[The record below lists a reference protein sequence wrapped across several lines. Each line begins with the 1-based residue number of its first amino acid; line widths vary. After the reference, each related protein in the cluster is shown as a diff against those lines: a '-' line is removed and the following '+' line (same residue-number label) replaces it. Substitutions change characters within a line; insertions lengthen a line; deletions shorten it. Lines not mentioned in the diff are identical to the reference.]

1 LLCVSNPET
10 HSYIISELRRKFLM
24 MRKWFKYIIR
34 NRFIQVVGGIFLV
47 MMAGGLILRLLE
59 PGEIAEGG
67 NPFWWAIVTMTTV
80 GYGDYYPAT
89 ATGRLFAIV
98 VMFAGISLTAL
109 LTATISS
116 IFVARK
122 IREDKGLEKLN
133 LSDHIILCGWNK
145 TGEQI
150 VDAVQNLSDNQHH
163 ELVLINDLGED
174 EINRLKNRYTKIDL
188 YFVAGDFSS
197 EPILERA
204 NLQEA
209 TTVMIIP
216 NQTKDDVG
224 GSPDEKTIFA
234 TLTIKS
240 MSPNIKVVAYLNNRE
255 NLTHIKRANADEVVL
270 SDDFGAFMVAAHV
283 MDPGI
288 PQAVNTLLD
297 SKASTHFRRVDIPQG
312 YINKSFDE
320 LFNYFREKK
329 GWILIGVYSEEENL
343 GIGEILSADSSALDA
358 FIERKLKEGG
368 ISLQDESR
376 VSVVINPSRDYLI
389 NPNERAIIIP

>member
-1 LLCVSNPET
+1 MRRWLR
-10 HSYIISELRRKFLM
+10 YIIH
-24 MRKWFKYIIR
+24 
-34 NRFIQVVGGIFLV
+34 NRFIQVVGGIFIV
-47 MMAGGLILRLLE
+47 MLIGGLILGLLE
-59 PGEIAEGG
+59 TGEIADGG

-80 GYGDYYPAT
+80 GYGDYTPAT
-89 ATGRLFAIV
+89 ITGRLFAVV

-122 IREDKGLEKLN
+122 IREDKGLEKLD
-133 LSDHIILCGWNK
+133 LSEHIILCGWNK

-150 VDAVQNLSDNQHH
+150 VDSIQNLAGSKHH
-163 ELVLINDLGED
+163 QLVLINDLGED
-174 EINRLKNRYTKIDL
+174 EINRLKNRYNKVSL
-188 YFVAGDFSS
+188 YFVAGDFTS
-197 EPILERA
+197 ETILERA
-204 NLQEA
+204 SLREA

-216 NQTKDDVG
+216 NQTKDDVS

-234 TLTIKS
+234 TLTIKA
-240 MSPNIKVVAYLNNRE
+240 MSPNVRVVAYLNNRE

-297 SKASTHFRRVDIPQG
+297 SKSSSHFKRVDIPSKF
-312 YINKSFDE
+312 INKPFND
-320 LFNYFREKK
+320 LFAHFREEN

-368 ISLQDESR
+368 ISLQEESR
-376 VSVVINPSRDYLI
+376 VSVVINPGADYLI

>member
-1 LLCVSNPET
+1 MRRWLR
-10 HSYIISELRRKFLM
+10 YIIH
-24 MRKWFKYIIR
+24 
-34 NRFIQVVGGIFLV
+34 NRFIQVVGGIFIV
-47 MMAGGLILRLLE
+47 MLIGGLILGLLE

-80 GYGDYYPAT
+80 GYGDFTPAT
-89 ATGRLFAIV
+89 ITGRLFAVV

-122 IREDKGLEKLN
+122 IREDKGLEKLD
-133 LSDHIILCGWNK
+133 LSEHIILCGWNK

-150 VDAVQNLSDNQHH
+150 VDSIQNLAGSKHH
-163 ELVLINDLGED
+163 QLVLINDLGED
-174 EINRLKNRYTKIDL
+174 EINRLKSRYNKITL
-188 YFVAGDFSS
+188 YFVAGDFTS
-197 EPILERA
+197 EIILDRA
-204 NLQEA
+204 NLKEA
-209 TTVMIIP
+209 DTVMIIP
-216 NQTKDDVG
+216 NQTNEDV
-224 GSPDEKTIFA
+224 SSNPDEKTIFA
-234 TLTIKS
+234 TLTIKA
-240 MSPNIKVVAYLNNRE
+240 MSANIRVVAYLNNRE
-255 NLTHIKRANADEVVL
+255 NLTHIKRANVDEVVL

-297 SKASTHFRRVDIPQG
+297 SKSSSHFKRVDIPSKF
-312 YINKSFDE
+312 INKPFND
-320 LFNYFREKK
+320 LFAHFREEND
-329 GWILIGVYSEEENL
+329 WILIGVYSEEENL

-368 ISLQDESR
+368 ISLQEESR
-376 VSVVINPSRDYLI
+376 VSVVINPGADYLI

>member
-1 LLCVSNPET
+1 MRRWLR
-10 HSYIISELRRKFLM
+10 YIIH
-24 MRKWFKYIIR
+24 
-34 NRFIQVVGGIFLV
+34 NRFIQVIGGIFIV
-47 MMAGGLILRLLE
+47 MLIGGLILGLLE
-59 PGEIAEGG
+59 TGEIADGG

-80 GYGDYYPAT
+80 GYGDYTPAT
-89 ATGRLFAIV
+89 ITGRLFAVV

-122 IREDKGLEKLN
+122 IREDKGLEKLD
-133 LSDHIILCGWNK
+133 LSEHIILCGWNK

-150 VDAVQNLSDNQHH
+150 VDSIQNLAGSKHH
-163 ELVLINDLGED
+163 QLVLINDLGED
-174 EINRLKNRYTKIDL
+174 EINRLKSRYNKITL
-188 YFVAGDFSS
+188 YFVAGDFTS
-197 EPILERA
+197 ETILDRA
-204 NLQEA
+204 NLKEA
-209 TTVMIIP
+209 DTVMIIP
-216 NQTKDDVG
+216 NQTNEDV
-224 GSPDEKTIFA
+224 SSNLDEKTIFA
-234 TLTIKS
+234 TLTIKA
-240 MSPNIKVVAYLNNRE
+240 MSPNIRVVAYLNNRE
-255 NLTHIKRANADEVVL
+255 NLTHIKRANVDEVVL

-297 SKASTHFRRVDIPQG
+297 SKSSSHFKRVDIPSKF
-312 YINKSFDE
+312 INKPFND
-320 LFNYFREKK
+320 LFAHFREEN

-368 ISLQDESR
+368 ISLQEESR
-376 VSVVINPSRDYLI
+376 VSVVINPGADYLI

>member
-1 LLCVSNPET
+1 
-10 HSYIISELRRKFLM
+10 

-34 NRFIQVVGGIFLV
+34 NRFIQVAGGIFLV

-122 IREDKGLEKLN
+122 IREEKGLEKLN

-234 TLTIKS
+234 TLTIKA

>member
-1 LLCVSNPET
+1 MRRWLR
-10 HSYIISELRRKFLM
+10 YIIH
-24 MRKWFKYIIR
+24 
-34 NRFIQVVGGIFLV
+34 NRFIQVIGGIFIV
-47 MMAGGLILRLLE
+47 MLIGGLILGLLE
-59 PGEIAEGG
+59 TGEIADGG

-80 GYGDYYPAT
+80 GYGDYTPAT
-89 ATGRLFAIV
+89 ITGRLFAVV

-122 IREDKGLEKLN
+122 IREDKGLEKLD
-133 LSDHIILCGWNK
+133 LSEHIILCGWNK

-150 VDAVQNLSDNQHH
+150 VDSIQNLAGSKHH
-163 ELVLINDLGED
+163 QLVLINDLGED
-174 EINRLKNRYTKIDL
+174 EINRLKSRYNKITL
-188 YFVAGDFSS
+188 YFVAGDFTS
-197 EPILERA
+197 ETILDRA
-204 NLQEA
+204 NLKEA
-209 TTVMIIP
+209 GTVMIIP
-216 NQTKDDVG
+216 NQTNEDV
-224 GSPDEKTIFA
+224 SSNPDEKTIFA
-234 TLTIKS
+234 TLTIKA
-240 MSPNIKVVAYLNNRE
+240 MSPNIRVVAYLNNRE
-255 NLTHIKRANADEVVL
+255 NLTHIKRANVDEVVL

-297 SKASTHFRRVDIPQG
+297 SKSSSHFKRVDIPSKF
-312 YINKSFDE
+312 INKPFND
-320 LFNYFREKK
+320 LFAHFREEN

-368 ISLQDESR
+368 ISLQEESR
-376 VSVVINPSRDYLI
+376 VSVVINPGADYLI

>member
-1 LLCVSNPET
+1 MRRWLR
-10 HSYIISELRRKFLM
+10 YIIH
-24 MRKWFKYIIR
+24 
-34 NRFIQVVGGIFLV
+34 NRFIQVVGGIFIV
-47 MMAGGLILRLLE
+47 MLIGGLILSLLE
-59 PGEIAEGG
+59 TGEIADGG

-80 GYGDYYPAT
+80 GYGDYTPAT
-89 ATGRLFAIV
+89 ITGRLFAVV

-122 IREDKGLEKLN
+122 IREDKGLEKID
-133 LSDHIILCGWNK
+133 LSEHIILCGWNK

-150 VDAVQNLSDNQHH
+150 VDSIQNLAGSKHH
-163 ELVLINDLGED
+163 QLVLINDLGED
-174 EINRLKNRYTKIDL
+174 EINHLKSRYNKITL
-188 YFVAGDFSS
+188 YFVAGDFTS
-197 EPILERA
+197 ETILDRA
-204 NLQEA
+204 NLKEA
-209 TTVMIIP
+209 DTVMIIP
-216 NQTKDDVG
+216 NQTNEDV
-224 GSPDEKTIFA
+224 SSNPDEKTIFA
-234 TLTIKS
+234 TLTIKA
-240 MSPNIKVVAYLNNRE
+240 MSPNIRVVAYLNNRE
-255 NLTHIKRANADEVVL
+255 NLTHIKRANVDEVVL

-297 SKASTHFRRVDIPQG
+297 SKSSSHFKRVDIPSKF
-312 YINKSFDE
+312 INKPFND
-320 LFNYFREKK
+320 LFAHFREES

-368 ISLQDESR
+368 ISLQEESR
-376 VSVVINPSRDYLI
+376 VSVVINPGADYLI

>member
-1 LLCVSNPET
+1 
-10 HSYIISELRRKFLM
+10 
-24 MRKWFKYIIR
+24 
-34 NRFIQVVGGIFLV
+34 LV
-47 MMAGGLILRLLE
+47 MMTGGLILRLLE

-89 ATGRLFAIV
+89 PTGRLFAIV

-150 VDAVQNLSDNQHH
+150 VDAIQNLSDSQQH

-174 EINRLKNRYTKIDL
+174 DINRLKNRYTKIDL

-204 NLQEA
+204 NLQAA

-234 TLTIKS
+234 TLTIKA
-240 MSPNIKVVAYLNNRE
+240 MSPNIRVVAYLNNRE

-297 SKASTHFRRVDIPQG
+297 SKASTHFRRVDIPQNF
-312 YINKSFDE
+312 INKSFDE

-329 GWILIGVYSEEENL
+329 GWILVGVYSEEENL

>member
-1 LLCVSNPET
+1 
-10 HSYIISELRRKFLM
+10 M

>member
-1 LLCVSNPET
+1 MRRWLR
-10 HSYIISELRRKFLM
+10 YIIH
-24 MRKWFKYIIR
+24 
-34 NRFIQVVGGIFLV
+34 NRFIQVVGGIFIV
-47 MMAGGLILRLLE
+47 MLIGGLILGLLE

-80 GYGDYYPAT
+80 GYGDFTPAT
-89 ATGRLFAIV
+89 ITGRLFAVV

-122 IREDKGLEKLN
+122 IREDKGLEKLD
-133 LSDHIILCGWNK
+133 LSEHIILCGWNK

-150 VDAVQNLSDNQHH
+150 VDSIQNLAGSKQHQ
-163 ELVLINDLGED
+163 LVLINDLGED
-174 EINRLKNRYTKIDL
+174 EINRLKSRYNKITL
-188 YFVAGDFSS
+188 YFVAGDFTS
-197 EPILERA
+197 ETILDRA
-204 NLQEA
+204 NLKEA
-209 TTVMIIP
+209 DTVMIIP
-216 NQTKDDVG
+216 NQTSEDV
-224 GSPDEKTIFA
+224 SSNPDEKTIFA
-234 TLTIKS
+234 TLTIKA
-240 MSPNIKVVAYLNNRE
+240 MSPNIRVVAYLNNRE
-255 NLTHIKRANADEVVL
+255 NLTHIKRANVDEVVL

-297 SKASTHFRRVDIPQG
+297 SKSSSHFKRVDIPSKF
-312 YINKSFDE
+312 INKPFND
-320 LFNYFREKK
+320 LFAHFRAEN

-368 ISLQDESR
+368 ISLQEESR
-376 VSVVINPSRDYLI
+376 VSVVINPGADYLI

>member
-1 LLCVSNPET
+1 MASRFPPTVPFTAFLSPQQFR
-10 HSYIISELRRKFLM
+10 ISFNQRVLTPAELNVYPAPSTGVPFTAYLSPQQFKVTFNRRALT
-24 MRKWFKYIIR
+24 
-34 NRFIQVVGGIFLV
+34 
-47 MMAGGLILRLLE
+47 
-59 PGEIAEGG
+59 PAEL
-67 NPFWWAIVTMTTV
+67 N
-80 GYGDYYPAT
+80 YYPAT
-89 ATGRLFAIV
+89 PTGRLFAIV

-234 TLTIKS
+234 TLTIKA
-240 MSPNIKVVAYLNNRE
+240 MSPNIRVVAYLNNRE

>member
-1 LLCVSNPET
+1 
-10 HSYIISELRRKFLM
+10 M
-24 MRKWFKYIIR
+24 WKWFKYIIR

-47 MMAGGLILRLLE
+47 MMAGGLVLRLLE

-122 IREDKGLEKLN
+122 IREEKGLEKLN

-234 TLTIKS
+234 TLTIKA
-240 MSPNIKVVAYLNNRE
+240 MSPNIRVVAYLNNRE

>member
-1 LLCVSNPET
+1 ML
-10 HSYIISELRRKFLM
+10 I
-24 MRKWFKYIIR
+24 
-34 NRFIQVVGGIFLV
+34 
-47 MMAGGLILRLLE
+47 GGLILGLLE

-80 GYGDYYPAT
+80 GYGDFTPAT
-89 ATGRLFAIV
+89 ITGRLFAVV

-122 IREDKGLEKLN
+122 IREDKGLEKLD
-133 LSDHIILCGWNK
+133 LSEHIILCGWNK

-150 VDAVQNLSDNQHH
+150 VDSIQNLAGSKHH
-163 ELVLINDLGED
+163 QLVLINDLGED
-174 EINRLKNRYTKIDL
+174 EINRLKSRYNKITL
-188 YFVAGDFSS
+188 YFVAGDFTS
-197 EPILERA
+197 EIILDRA
-204 NLQEA
+204 NLKEA
-209 TTVMIIP
+209 DTVMIIP
-216 NQTKDDVG
+216 NQTNEDV
-224 GSPDEKTIFA
+224 SSNPDEKTIFA
-234 TLTIKS
+234 TLTIKA
-240 MSPNIKVVAYLNNRE
+240 MSANIRVVAYLNNRE
-255 NLTHIKRANADEVVL
+255 NLTHIKRANVDEVVL

-297 SKASTHFRRVDIPQG
+297 SKSSSHFKRVDIPSKF
-312 YINKSFDE
+312 INKPFND
-320 LFNYFREKK
+320 LFAHFREEND
-329 GWILIGVYSEEENL
+329 WILIGVYSEEENL

-368 ISLQDESR
+368 ISLQEESR
-376 VSVVINPSRDYLI
+376 VSVVINPGADYLI

>member
-1 LLCVSNPET
+1 MLCVSNPET

>member
-1 LLCVSNPET
+1 MRRWLR
-10 HSYIISELRRKFLM
+10 YIIH
-24 MRKWFKYIIR
+24 
-34 NRFIQVVGGIFLV
+34 NRFIQVVGGIFIV
-47 MMAGGLILRLLE
+47 MLIGGLILGLLE

-80 GYGDYYPAT
+80 GYGDYTPAT
-89 ATGRLFAIV
+89 LTGRLFAV
-98 VMFAGISLTAL
+98 MVMFAGISLTAL

-122 IREDKGLEKLN
+122 IREDKGLEKLD
-133 LSDHIILCGWNK
+133 LSEHIILCGWNK

-150 VDAVQNLSDNQHH
+150 VDSIQNLAGSKHH
-163 ELVLINDLGED
+163 QLVLINDLGED
-174 EINRLKNRYTKIDL
+174 EINRLKNRYNKVSL
-188 YFVAGDFSS
+188 YFVAGDFTS
-197 EPILERA
+197 ETILERA
-204 NLQEA
+204 SLREA

-216 NQTKDDVG
+216 NQTKDDVS

-234 TLTIKS
+234 TLTIKA
-240 MSPNIKVVAYLNNRE
+240 MSPNVRVVAYLNNRE

-297 SKASTHFRRVDIPQG
+297 SKSSSHFKRVDIPSKF
-312 YINKSFDE
+312 INKPFND
-320 LFNYFREKK
+320 LFAHFREEN

-368 ISLQDESR
+368 ISLQEESR
-376 VSVVINPSRDYLI
+376 VSVVINPGADYLI

>member
-1 LLCVSNPET
+1 MRRWLR
-10 HSYIISELRRKFLM
+10 YIIH
-24 MRKWFKYIIR
+24 
-34 NRFIQVVGGIFLV
+34 NRFIQVIGGIFIV
-47 MMAGGLILRLLE
+47 MLIGGLILGLLE
-59 PGEIAEGG
+59 TGEIADGG

-80 GYGDYYPAT
+80 GYGDYTPAT
-89 ATGRLFAIV
+89 ITGRLFAVV

-122 IREDKGLEKLN
+122 IREDKGLEKLD
-133 LSDHIILCGWNK
+133 LSEHIILCGWNK

-150 VDAVQNLSDNQHH
+150 VDSIQNLAGSKHH
-163 ELVLINDLGED
+163 RLVLINDLGED
-174 EINRLKNRYTKIDL
+174 EINRLKSRYNKITL
-188 YFVAGDFSS
+188 YFVAGDFTS
-197 EPILERA
+197 ETILDRA
-204 NLQEA
+204 NLKEA
-209 TTVMIIP
+209 GTVMIIP
-216 NQTKDDVG
+216 NQTNEDV
-224 GSPDEKTIFA
+224 SSNPDEKTIFA
-234 TLTIKS
+234 TLTIKA
-240 MSPNIKVVAYLNNRE
+240 MSPNIRVVAYLNNRE
-255 NLTHIKRANADEVVL
+255 NLTHIKRANVDEVVL

-297 SKASTHFRRVDIPQG
+297 SKSSSHFKRVDIPSKF
-312 YINKSFDE
+312 INKPFND
-320 LFNYFREKK
+320 LFAHFREEN

-368 ISLQDESR
+368 ISLQEESR
-376 VSVVINPSRDYLI
+376 VSVVINPGADYLI